1 MLAGLVTKYL
11 IKHYNKADA
20 VLVPNTNSV
29 DVLRSYGYKGDVRIL
44 LNATDMKVPAE
55 EDLEKQK
62 IDGYDLIKRIKL
74 SPPPHTNKPTLHRA
88 A

>member
-44 LNATDMKVPAE
+44 LKCN
-55 EDLEKQK
+55 
-62 IDGYDLIKRIKL
+62 
-74 SPPPHTNKPTLHRA
+74 
-88 A
+88 